1 MGAMAR
7 LALTLVRGA
16 LKRLGVIDTALAL
29 ETRVATTSDQTA
41 IGASFAD
48 ITGLGVAV
56 LASTTYEFEFHV
68 FADADAAT
76 TGIDIAVNGPASPT
90 AITYSQWYPRSTSVM
105 QYAAASAYDANT
117 ANTGSGGTTPCEYV
131 VTGRLVN
138 GSNAGTLVPRLKR
151 EAVGSG
157 PNVRAGSWGRVR
169 KIS

>member
-68 FADADAAT
+68 FADADAASR
-76 TGIDIAVNGPASPT
+76 P
-90 AITYSQWYPRSTSVM
+90 PR
-105 QYAAASAYDANT
+105 
-117 ANTGSGGTTPCEYV
+117 GG
-131 VTGRLVN
+131 
-138 GSNAGTLVPRLKR
+138 AD
-151 EAVGSG
+151 
-157 PNVRAGSWGRVR
+157 
-169 KIS
+169 